1 MQRTRREKTT
11 LELVHSCMSPHS
23 PVCRRCQFSFY
34 FIPKKANSKQQQ
46 TKKKTRT
53 KQLWE
58 YFRPHDG
65 HRFVLLFKI
74 FNRHFIWLSFDNETE
89 FFHHPIEFKTRPL
102 NNKNI
107 MTMRKYL
114 RDGDGE
120 IGSEQL
126 GALPEAIERRNDGA
140 RENIFKNLHIHQID

>member
-1 MQRTRREKTT
+1 
-11 LELVHSCMSPHS
+11 
-23 PVCRRCQFSFY
+23 
-34 FIPKKANSKQQQ
+34 
-46 TKKKTRT
+46 
-53 KQLWE
+53 
-58 YFRPHDG
+58 
-65 HRFVLLFKI
+65 
-74 FNRHFIWLSFDNETE
+74 
-89 FFHHPIEFKTRPL
+89 
-102 NNKNI
+102 